1 MVPARSAWNAWKL
14 GFSSSSAAQHAEK
27 GEGSDGGAAAAAAAA
42 AAETEEQPP
51 IKEDINAEEL
61 AAALAECQ
69 DTLEA
74 ETKRVR
80 TF

>member
-27 GEGSDGGAAAAAAAA
+27 GEGSDGGAAAAA